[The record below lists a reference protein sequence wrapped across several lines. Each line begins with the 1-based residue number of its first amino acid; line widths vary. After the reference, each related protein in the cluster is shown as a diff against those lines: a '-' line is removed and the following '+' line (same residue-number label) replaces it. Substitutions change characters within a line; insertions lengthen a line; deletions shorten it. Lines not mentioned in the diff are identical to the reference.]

1 MASCF
6 GLVWNRTT
14 TVRIDCETRMSHP
27 VESFNAIRLTVCQV
41 DKAHLPAWLSDIP
54 ESRNNNTIVAVTW
67 LPPEV
72 VSQTGLPKDSI
83 CGFLTEPMETV
94 APEQFAEYRIFVG
107 VIHGIC
113 RDHVDPQ
120 LVGIARR
127 TNAENIALIDQ
138 RSPDVDA
145 EIPTEDIIGSYQ
157 IKHRSVCNFSPNPNF
172 RLVTAR
178 GCFQLTPWLRKCLWS
193 LVLPAK

>member
-1 MASCF
+1 MP
-6 GLVWNRTT
+6 
-14 TVRIDCETRMSHP
+14 DP
-27 VESFNAIRLTVCQV
+27 VENFDAIRLTVCQV
-41 DKAHLPAWLSDIP
+41 NKAHLPAWLSDIP
-54 ESRNNNTIVAVTW
+54 DSRSDNTIVAVTW

-72 VSQTGLPKDSI
+72 VSEAGLPKDSI

-94 APEQFAEYRIFVG
+94 PPEQFAEYRNFVDL
-107 VIHGIC
+107 IHGIC

-120 LVGIARR
+120 LIDFARR

-157 IKHRSVCNFSPNPNF
+157 VEHGSVSKFSPNPNF

-193 LVLPAK
+193 STLAASCTE